1 MKYTHANIQKEVNKT
16 AGAVMYTRYYRYI
29 DIDSIECLSSHPGK
43 SDKYLSEEYIK
54 TDSMTKAHAKFQK
67 SQH

>member
-1 MKYTHANIQKEVNKT
+1 
-16 AGAVMYTRYYRYI
+16 MYTRYYRYI

-54 TDSMTKAHAKFQK
+54 TDSMTKAHA
-67 SQH
+67 